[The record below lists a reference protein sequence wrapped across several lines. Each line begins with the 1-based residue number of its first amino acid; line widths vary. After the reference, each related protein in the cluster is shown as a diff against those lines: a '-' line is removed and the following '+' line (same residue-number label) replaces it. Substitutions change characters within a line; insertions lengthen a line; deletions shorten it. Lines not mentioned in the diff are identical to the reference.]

1 MRFISYIRLRATIGR
16 STSTYEPSCKGCMY
30 YVPRDFPF
38 TPDIGRCRR
47 FGEQD
52 PDTKEVTYE
61 LAELCRIEKHKC
73 GKYGKYFVKI

>member
-1 MRFISYIRLRATIGR
+1 MRFISFVRLRATIGHN
-16 STSTYEPSCKGCMY
+16 TYSPSCTGCMY

-52 PDTKEVTYE
+52 PETKEVTYE
-61 LAELCRIEKHKC
+61 LSEICRMEEHKC
-73 GKYGKYFVKI
+73 GKNGKHFVKI